1 MDRRAERMGADRFDE
16 ALAGLESEIAG
27 EGATPAGRALAEATA
42 RGEVGD
48 RRLPGPPAEPGGP
61 RQVNLLGKD
70 WDPESDARMQALPS
84 GEQPRA
90 FGSFR
95 RRVETRDYALNRK
108 GKHTRPDFDALRK
121 DPGAT
126 LAYVKEA
133 LKDIENDQD
142 EGRARTEP
150 FPWEGVAAH
159 WQRPPLGDEETSP
172 APPYLPPWEAD
183 GHDSVEMGKMNMFT
197 GDAAGKGTYYTDP
210 LFTRLQSLVQQG
222 STGEDLSAYDAYRL
236 RRRYARKM
244 TLQTAHNYHKL
255 REMTYTQLWQL
266 AAHGCVASVKPTM
279 DQRAVWVQT
288 NESCPGGARREKVNV
303 PYDPDLVQHLRDHG
317 VEVLPAREPTVAEDA
332 IVGCVRLFVP
342 LLAAGLLI
350 KVYDEL
356 EGLLSKGDSSFELI
370 DPASVGTSFD
380 DVAGIDEVKDEVLEV
395 VEFLR
400 NPRQYLEMGIKT
412 PTGVLLAGPP
422 GTGKTLLAR
431 AICGEAGVPLI
442 NASSDDFQNEYV
454 GVGAALVRNL
464 FEMARNAAPCV
475 VFIDEFDSLGYRR
488 EYTAG
493 SQNMQTINQLLTE
506 MDGFTDNSGV
516 VVLAATNRVSM
527 IDKALLRPGRFDR
540 VLNMPLPNVDGRVEI
555 LRVHSRKLLLGEDVD
570 LKVVAKATPGFTGA
584 MLMGL
589 MSVSAMNA
597 LREERSEVGMR
608 DILTALDE
616 VQAERSG
623 QSLDNRAR
631 LDTMMEDTLARKH
644 LAVVHVAQALVNCVL
659 PGTPALIKIDLSPAT
674 TSFVT
679 YSDPP
684 ELVETKIYSRGYAEN
699 KMAVLMAGVCA
710 ERLALGSGH
719 VSAAA
724 AKDQQFA
731 AAIARE
737 MVTQLGYGENI
748 GQVVLPQS
756 PGEVPG
762 LQAALPAEDILH
774 VSSNLAQVVLYDIE
788 TLCRAAEAKAYYALA
803 RNWHVYQ
810 RLLNTVLE
818 EGFMLGSTFSQVLAE
833 EEAFVFPTQSLSGFG
848 FDDAGDV
855 VYPDMNSWRLQE
867 LSEKQ
872 RLLSYGE
879 DQEEEGSKFKWPKE
893 LVPDADGTEVTAVSG
908 DGNGTTGAAG
918 NGTLSKFKAPENLYR
933 GIPRNLVELLPGRAT
948 AGDDTA

>member
-1 MDRRAERMGADRFDE
+1 VDRRAQRAAADRFAE
-16 ALAGLESEIAG
+16 ALSGLEGEIAG
-27 EGATPAGRALAEATA
+27 EGGSGEGRALAGAVA

-48 RRLPGPPAEPGGP
+48 RRVPPPAEPGAP
-61 RQVNLLGKD
+61 RQVSLLGKD

-108 GKHTRPDFDALRK
+108 GKHTRPDFEALRK

-126 LAYVKEA
+126 LEYVKEA
-133 LKDIENDQD
+133 LKDIEADQD
-142 EGRARTEP
+142 EGRRTEP
-150 FPWEGVAAH
+150 FPWEGVASH
-159 WQRPPLGDEETSP
+159 WQRPPAGDEEASP

-183 GHDSVEMGKMNMFT
+183 GHDSVNVGKMNMFT

-210 LFTRLQSLVQQG
+210 LYTRLQSLVQQG

-288 NESCPGGARREKVNV
+288 NDSCPGGERREKVNV
-303 PYDPDLVQHLRDHG
+303 PYDPDLVQHLRANG
-317 VEVLPAREPTVAEDA
+317 VDVLPAREPTAAEDA
-332 IVGCVRLFVP
+332 LVGCVRLFVP

-540 VLNMPLPNVDGRVEI
+540 VLNMPLPNVEGRVEI
-555 LRVHSRKLLLGEDVD
+555 LEVHSRKLLLGPDVD
-570 LKVVAKATPGFTGA
+570 LRVVAKAAPGFTGA

-631 LDTMMEDTLARKH
+631 LDTVAEDPLARKH
-644 LAVVHVAQALVNCVL
+644 LAVVHVAQALVNCIL
-659 PGTPALIKIDLSPAT
+659 PGAPTLIKIDLSPAT

-699 KMAVLMAGVCA
+699 KMAILMAGVCA
-710 ERLALGSGH
+710 ERLALGSEH

-737 MVTQLGYGENI
+737 MVTQLGYGEHV

-762 LQAALPAEDILH
+762 LQAALPSEDILH
-774 VSSNLAQVVLYDIE
+774 VSGNLAQVVLYDIE

-803 RNWHVYQ
+803 RNWKVYQ
-810 RLLNTVLE
+810 RLLDTVLE
-818 EGFMLGSTFSQVLAE
+818 DGFMLGSTFTQILAE
-833 EEAFVFPTQSLSGFG
+833 EQAFVFPTQSLSGFG
-848 FDDAGDV
+848 FDEAGGV
-855 VYPDMNSWRLQE
+855 VYPDMTSWRLQE

-872 RLLSYGE
+872 RLLSYGN
-879 DQEEEGSKFKWPKE
+879 DEEGAAGSSEFKWPKE
-893 LVPDADGTEVTAVSG
+893 LVQDAEGIAALAG
-908 DGNGTTGAAG
+908 GNGAAG
-918 NGTLSKFKAPENLYR
+918 GGNGVLEKFKVPDSLYR
-933 GIPRNLVELLPGRAT
+933 GIPQNLVDLLPGRAD
-948 AGDDTA
+948 AGDSTP